1 MSDQTGAQIQQQSV
15 QWKTF
20 KQQAESGELRMDTE
34 IGRELA
40 SHAEKMAKALDVLV
54 SHAQSLSYMTGFG
67 TLPSAQALQ
76 GKFSRKAL
84 DGDDAATTR
93 LKQSIEVLNL
103 MKETYELAAKTLSET
118 DQANAQQLS
127 QQGQEW

>member
-1 MSDQTGAQIQQQSV
+1 MSDQPGAQMQQQSA
-15 QWKTF
+15 QWKTL
-20 KQQAESGELRMDTE
+20 KQQAESGQLQMDPE

-40 SHAEKMAKALDVLV
+40 AHAERMAKALDVLT
-54 SHAQSLSYMTGFG
+54 SQARWLSYLGGFG
-67 TLPSAQALQ
+67 TLSSANALQ
-76 GKFSRKAL
+76 GKFSSKAL
-84 DGDDAATTR
+84 GGDDAAVTR
-93 LKQSIEVLNL
+93 LGQSIEVLTL